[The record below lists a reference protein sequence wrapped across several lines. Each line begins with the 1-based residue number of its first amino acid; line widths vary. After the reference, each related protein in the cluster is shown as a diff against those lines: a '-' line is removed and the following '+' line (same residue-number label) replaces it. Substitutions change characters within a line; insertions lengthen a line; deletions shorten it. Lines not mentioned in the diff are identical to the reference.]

1 MITKSIDVLER
12 YEIRKT
18 KKQKTAFISA
28 VTAYAERQ
36 RYTVRVEEGKM
47 GCRNIVIGD
56 PKRADYL
63 LTAHYDTPASIG
75 LPNFI
80 TPCNPVVFLLWQ
92 LFILIPFFLA
102 AFVAGLLVSFV
113 TESEI
118 LIFWAAY
125 ITYMGL
131 LLLMMFG
138 PANRHTANDNT
149 SGVVTVLET
158 MSTMPDH
165 LRERVCFV
173 LFDLEEAGLVG
184 SSSYRKAHK
193 KETDRQMV
201 LNLDCVGDG
210 NEIVLF
216 PMKSIKKNSGKMKR
230 LQSIV
235 GKYGSKS
242 ISIRQKGFA
251 YYPSDQK
258 HFPYGVGIAAFR
270 RAKGIGLYCSRIH
283 TWRDTVL
290 EQTNINILRAALT
303 SLIGAAEE

>member
-102 AFVAGLLVSFV
+102 AFVAGLLVSLV

-216 PMKSIKKNSGKMKR
+216 PMKSLKKNSGKMKR

-270 RAKGIGLYCSRIH
+270 RTKGIGLYCSRIH